1 MVRYVVWLI
10 MGLLL
15 VTGSVFAQNDAIDPQ
30 LQEQMNGLEA
40 WTEEQRGLPLEAP
53 ITRQFPTRE
62 EVQAYITDVYETQLT
77 PELARQSLVFYAAV
91 GMLPVETDLVEMFIN
106 VMGSQVAGFY
116 DPETREMNV
125 IPLGDDETGS
135 RLALLEQVI
144 YVHEYTH
151 ALQDEAF
158 DLDNF
163 VGTDE
168 LMAHPDRAVAAL
180 SLVEGDAT
188 LVMTTYLQ
196 AYINEN
202 PLAAISVLTQ
212 SLTAAPLPEGIPDSL
227 LRELMFP
234 YEAGMTFVSALYLE
248 GGWDAV
254 DAAFANAPTTTE
266 QILHPDK
273 YFADEGAE
281 SVEVTPV
288 GEILG
293 NEWELMWDTS
303 LGEFYL
309 TEHLRSRLETDVART
324 AAAGWGGDAFQVYAT
339 ADNEIAWLLIPVW
352 DTEADWEEFLDAYRA
367 FAADFAGGD
376 ASSAYGDNIECYE
389 SAAGALCMESDALYI
404 AYAPTMEQA
413 AAMVEAQMG

>member
-1 MVRYVVWLI
+1 MVWFVV
-10 MGLLL
+10 LLL
-15 VTGSVFAQNDAIDPQ
+15 VTGSAAAQEDAIDPR
-30 LQEQMNGLEA
+30 LQEQMDGLEA
-40 WTEEQRGLPLEAP
+40 WTEEQRGMTLETP
-53 ITRQFPTRE
+53 ITRQFPTRD

-91 GMLPVETDLVEMFIN
+91 GMLPVETDLIEMFIN

-125 IPLGDDETGS
+125 IPLGDGETGS

-163 VGTDE
+163 VGTEE

-196 AYINEN
+196 AYLNEN

-212 SLTAAPLPEGIPDSL
+212 SLTSTPLPEGIPDSL
-227 LRELMFP
+227 LRELMFS
-234 YEAGMTFVSALYLE
+234 YEAGLRFVSALYLE
-248 GGWDAV
+248 GGWEAV
-254 DAAFANAPTTTE
+254 NTAFANPPTTTE

-273 YFADEGAE
+273 YFAGEGAQ
-281 SVEVTPV
+281 SVNVTV
-288 GEILG
+288 VSDILG
-293 NEWELMWDTS
+293 DEWELLWDTS

-309 TEHLRSRLETDVART
+309 TEHLRSRLESDVARE

-339 ADNEIAWLLIPVW
+339 AENELAWLLMPVW
-352 DTEADWEEFLDAYRA
+352 DSTVDAQE
-367 FAADFAGGD
+367 FAA
-376 ASSAYGDNIECYE
+376 AYTQFGDNFIGADGDTLFGDQMVCYI
-389 SAAGALCMESDALYI
+389 AAAALCVSSDYDII
-404 AYAPTMEQA
+404 AYAPTLEQA

>member
-1 MVRYVVWLI
+1 MIWLL
-10 MGLLL
+10 MGLL
-15 VTGSVFAQNDAIDPQ
+15 VTGSVYAQADEIDPQ
-30 LQEQMNGLEA
+30 LQAQMDEMEA
-40 WTEEQRGLPLEAP
+40 WTEAQRGLTLETP

-62 EVQAYITDVYETQLT
+62 EVQAYITDVYETQLS

-91 GMLPVETDLVEMFIN
+91 GMLPVETDLIEMFIN
-106 VMGSQVAGFY
+106 VMGSQIAGFY

-125 IPLGDDETGS
+125 IPLGDDETGD
-135 RLALLEQVI
+135 RLSLLERTI

-188 LVMTTYLQ
+188 LVMTVYLQ
-196 AYINEN
+196 AVVAEN
-202 PLAAISVLTQ
+202 PFAALSVLTE

-234 YEAGMTFVSALYLE
+234 YEAGMSFVGALYAE
-248 GGWDAV
+248 GGWEAV
-254 DAAFANAPTTTE
+254 DAAFDSPPTTTE
-266 QILHPDK
+266 QILYPEK
-273 YFADEGAE
+273 YFDGEAAQV
-281 SVEVTPV
+281 VEVSPV
-288 GEILG
+288 GDILG
-293 NEWELMWDTS
+293 DEWELLWDTS

-309 TEHLRSRLETDVART
+309 TEHLRSRLEADTART

-339 ADNEIAWLLIPVW
+339 PDNEIAWLLIPVW
-352 DTEADWEEFLDAYRA
+352 DSEADWQEFVDAYRQFAAA
-367 FAADFAGGD
+367 FAGEDGATWL
-376 ASSAYGDNIECYE
+376 GDNIECYE
-389 SAAGALCMESDALYI
+389 NADGALCMESDALFI